1 MKISASLALALAA
14 RTAAQ
19 RCADSAGTHLPLSAA
34 LPAPF
39 ALLSLALLVLI
50 CLNHSFKVMGLGR
63 GRSVWWHVV
72 PGEKSLFYNSISFSP
87 TLLLLLQLL
96 SFQELLR
103 TRQPSKWVCANTA
116 F

>member
-1 MKISASLALALAA
+1 MPGEEKGRKIKSVKISASLALALAA

-63 GRSVWWHVV
+63 GRSTGLVA
-72 PGEKSLFYNSISFSP
+72 
-87 TLLLLLQLL
+87 
-96 SFQELLR
+96 R
-103 TRQPSKWVCANTA
+103 CAWGKAT
-116 F
+116 FL